1 MKIAD
6 TKQALRRA
14 VLARRDGLA
23 VAVRKDASAAIVE
36 TGLAL
41 SARFAPGPVSVF
53 WPIRSEVDTRP
64 LAIGLAE
71 RGFDVCL
78 PKITGDHLRFA
89 RWRPGERLCQGAFGL
104 QEPCDDATEIEPI
117 TLLVPVC
124 AFDRSGHRLGY
135 GKGYYDRTLAR
146 MAALEPIL
154 AIGIAFSV
162 QEVDSVP
169 AEPHDRR
176 LNAILTE
183 SGVLTASNA
192 HRLEAVGNRRPV

>member
-1 MKIAD
+1 MQIAN

-14 VLARRDGLA
+14 VLARRDGLTPSA
-23 VAVRKDASAAIVE
+23 REHASSAISRTALE
-36 TGLAL
+36 L
-41 SARFAPGPVSVF
+41 SARFAPGPVSAF

-64 LAIGLAE
+64 LLMGLAE

-78 PKITGDHLRFA
+78 PKIAGDHLDFA
-89 RWRPGERLCQGAFGL
+89 RWRPGARLCQGPFGL
-104 QEPCDDATEIEPI
+104 HEPGDEATQVEPV

-124 AFDRSGHRLGY
+124 GFDRSGHRLGY
-135 GKGYYDRTLAR
+135 GKGYYDRTLTRIAAR
-146 MAALEPIL
+146 ASIL

-162 QEVDSVP
+162 QEVDGVP

-183 SGVLTASNA
+183 SGMLTTWTEWP
-192 HRLEAVGNRRPV
+192 LDAVGKPRPG

>member
-1 MKIAD
+1 MMIAD

-14 VLARRDGLA
+14 VLARRDALTP
-23 VAVRKDASAAIVE
+23 AVREHGSAVIARTALE
-36 TGLAL
+36 L
-41 SARFAPGPVSVF
+41 SARFAPGSVSVF

-64 LAIGLAE
+64 LLTGLAE

-89 RWRPGERLCQGAFGL
+89 RWRPGERLRQVAFGL
-104 QEPCDDATEIEPI
+104 QEPGEDAAEIEPT

-135 GKGYYDRTLAR
+135 GKGYYDRTLTR
-146 MAALEPIL
+146 IAAPEPIL
-154 AIGIAFSV
+154 AVGIAFSV

-183 SGVLTASNA
+183 SGLLTTWDA
-192 HRLEAVGNRRPV
+192 RPLDEVGNTRPG